1 MENKGQLSSQDVKI
15 QGLID
20 SYLRSYS
27 SGSDSKIDERHLDE
41 DSLTVFVEGNLS
53 ERESQPIVSHLVN
66 CSFCRHITAEL
77 VSLDLAFAD
86 DVRVSNNQTE
96 QPSKISEVLNGLLSR
111 IFGNNEDAV
120 FAHQET
126 EDDIEKSQEK
136 NENKNE

>member
-1 MENKGQLSSQDVKI
+1 MENNAQLSSQDVKI

-27 SGSDSKIDERHLDE
+27 SSSDSKINGQHLDE
-41 DSLTVFVEGNLS
+41 DSLTTFVEGNLN
-53 ERESQPIVSHLVN
+53 ERESLPIVSHLVN

-86 DVRVSNNQTE
+86 DVRVSSNQTE

-126 EDDIEKSQEK
+126 DEQKKEDKKEED
-136 NENKNE
+136 